1 MPQTEEKDMKVIKH
15 TLYPISYIADD
26 GTQVDTCWGH
36 KPIGGEFWV
45 GESFVVELLHP
56 ETMGEEARQAKIAEL
71 EAELEALKESA
82 K

>member
-1 MPQTEEKDMKVIKH
+1 MKIKKH
-15 TLYPISYIADD
+15 TLYPISYLADD
-26 GTQVDTCWGH
+26 GTQVDTCWSH
-36 KPIGGEFWV
+36 RPIGGEFFV

-56 ETMGEEARQAKIAEL
+56 DTLCAEKRQAKIKAL